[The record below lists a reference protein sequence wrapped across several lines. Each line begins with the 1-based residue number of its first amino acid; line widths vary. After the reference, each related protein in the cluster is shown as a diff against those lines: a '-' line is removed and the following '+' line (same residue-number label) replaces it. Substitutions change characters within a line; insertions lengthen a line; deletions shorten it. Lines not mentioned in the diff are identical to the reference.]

1 MRGGIRSDRTSKPHS
16 LALPPISSVKLP
28 RSSTLLP
35 LLFYAASGGAY
46 ALANLLLARRLPQRD
61 YAIFTLVLTLMTLGP
76 ALAAAGLDSV
86 AVRGGLRFVPRVAL
100 RVWLATTAVAL
111 VLVGAAV
118 TYGVGPAGAGL
129 IAVAGATGGAAAVAA
144 AEFQRRH
151 RFVLSLLL
159 LHAPNY
165 ALLAAAVGLTAL
177 GERDGWM
184 PLLAMAAGHVLAAAW
199 GWYRVLQH
207 APDAVGS
214 TAVPWRDAWSL
225 ASTNASVSI
234 MTQLD
239 RLIIPYVLPLGNLAT
254 YGVLSSVAGSLFRV
268 VQRGVGYAL
277 LPRLRSAATA
287 PERRRLVAEEARLV
301 VGVALVGSLV
311 IWAAMPAVERWLL
324 AGRYQFSSALVL
336 ATLVVGSAKLFQAFA
351 RAGVTALADSRELG
365 LLNLAGWISLVIS
378 VAGAVV
384 GARWGLAGVIYGVGL
399 GWLFRTFAA
408 VVVMYRHLRPVE
420 QPAPS

>member
-1 MRGGIRSDRTSKPHS
+1 M
-16 LALPPISSVKLP
+16 KLP

-35 LLFYAASGGAY
+35 LVFYAASGGAY

-61 YAIFTLVLTLMTLGP
+61 YAIFTLLLTLMTLGP

-100 RVWLATTAVAL
+100 RVWLASAVVAL
-111 VLVGAAV
+111 ALVAAAV
-118 TYGVGPAGAGL
+118 SYGVGPGGAAL
-129 IAVAGATGGAAAVAA
+129 IAAASAAGGAAAVAA

-165 ALLAAAVGLTAL
+165 ALLIAAMGLTAL
-177 GERDGWM
+177 GPRDAWM
-184 PLLAMAAGHVLAAAW
+184 PLVAMAAGYLLAAGY
-199 GWYRVLQH
+199 GWYLVLQESSE
-207 APDAVGS
+207 AVGS

-277 LPRLRSAATA
+277 LPRLRAAA
-287 PERRRLVAEEARLV
+287 SLAERRRLVAEEARLV
-301 VGVALVGSLV
+301 VGVALVGSLA
-311 IWAAMPAVERWLL
+311 IWAAMPAVEHWLL
-324 AGRYQFSSALVL
+324 AGRYQFSDALVL
-336 ATLVVGSAKLFQAFA
+336 ATLVVGSAKLLQAFA

-365 LLNLAGWISLVIS
+365 LLNLYGWVALALS
-378 VAGAVV
+378 VAGAAV

-399 GWLFRTFAA
+399 GWLFRTLAA

-420 QPAPS
+420 EPAGRDTAV